1 MYVRYQGTYNSTRTG
16 KPCGIFAVVSHMKE
30 KGLISPQERE
40 EVRQIVDWFEEYLP
54 NPPFYKEAPL
64 PKAIT
69 WFKQATSA
77 EMLVKIERIK
87 AIVETNGWQIDVACH
102 QEVPGQVIYEDDYQI
117 ATL

>member
-40 EVRQIVDWFEEYLP
+40 EIRQIVDWFEAHLP
-54 NPPFYKEAPL
+54 NPPFYKEDSR
-64 PKAIT
+64 PKATT

-77 EMLVKIERIK
+77 EMLGKIERIK
-87 AIVETNGWQIDVACH
+87 AIVETNGWRIDVACL
-102 QEVPGQVIYEDDYQI
+102 QEVPGPVIYEDDYQI

>member
-30 KGLISPQERE
+30 KGLKRE
-40 EVRQIVDWFEEYLP
+40 EIQQIVDWFEEHLP
-54 NPPFYKEAPL
+54 NPPLYKEDPL

-69 WFKQATSA
+69 WFKQAASA

-87 AIVETNGWQIDVACH
+87 AIVETNGWQIDMACH
-102 QEVPGQVIYEDDYQI
+102 QEVPGHVIYEDDYQI

>member
-1 MYVRYQGTYNSTRTG
+1 MYVRYQGTYNSARTG

-30 KGLISPQERE
+30 KRLISPQERKE
-40 EVRQIVDWFEEYLP
+40 IRQIVDWFEEYLP

-87 AIVETNGWQIDVACH
+87 AIVETNGWQIDMVCH
-102 QEVPGQVIYEDDYQI
+102 QEVPGNVIYEDDYQI